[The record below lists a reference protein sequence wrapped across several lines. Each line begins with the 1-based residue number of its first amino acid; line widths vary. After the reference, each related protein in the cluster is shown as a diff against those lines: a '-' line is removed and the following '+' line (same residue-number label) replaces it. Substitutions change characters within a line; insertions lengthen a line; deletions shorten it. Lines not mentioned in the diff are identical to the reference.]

1 LILGAVVLAAG
12 ASIRM
17 GAPKP
22 LVRWRQ
28 RSFVGHVVDRAR
40 AAGCEPIVV
49 VQGAH
54 AIALSEVAPARLVA
68 NARWADGPTTSLQ
81 VGLAAMGPLD
91 VVVVATVDRPHVAP
105 ATWAALVAA
114 ARGQPEAVW
123 QPRFD
128 GRRGHPLVLP
138 AWLLPHALA
147 LPADATLRDLLAR
160 PDVARCTVDVD
171 DPAVL
176 DNLDAPADLAR
187 LPE

>member
-1 LILGAVVLAAG
+1 LNLGALVLAAG

-22 LVRWRQ
+22 LVRWRE

-40 AAGCEPIVV
+40 AAGCDPIVV
-49 VQGAH
+49 VHGAH
-54 AIALSEVAPARLVA
+54 AIAASEVAPAQLVA
-68 NARWADGPTTSLQ
+68 NPRWAEGPTTSLQ
-81 VGLAAMGPLD
+81 VGLAAAGPLD
-91 VVVVATVDRPHVAP
+91 AVLVATVDRPHVAA
-105 ATWAALVAA
+105 ATWTRLVEA
-114 ARGQPEAVW
+114 ARGRPEAVW

-128 GRRGHPLVLP
+128 GRRGHPLVVP
-138 AWLLPHALA
+138 AWLFPHALA

-160 PDVARCTVDVD
+160 GDVVRCTLDVD

-176 DNLDAPADLAR
+176 DNLDTPGDLAR

>member
-1 LILGAVVLAAG
+1 MILGALVLAAG

-22 LVRWRQ
+22 LVRWRD
-28 RSFVGHVVDRAR
+28 RTFVGHVVDRAR
-40 AAGCEPIVV
+40 AAGCDPIVV

-54 AIALSEVAPARLVA
+54 AIPASEVVPARLVA
-68 NARWADGPTTSLQ
+68 NARWAEGPTTSLR
-81 VGLAAMGPLD
+81 VGLAAMGPQD
-91 VVVVATVDRPHVAP
+91 AVVVATVDRPHVAA
-105 ATWAALVAA
+105 ATWIRLVEA
-114 ARGQPEAVW
+114 ARGRPEAVW
-123 QPRFD
+123 QPRFE

-138 AWLLPHALA
+138 ASLLGHALA

-160 PDVARCTVDVD
+160 PEVVRCTLDVD

-176 DNLDAPADLAR
+176 DNLDAPVDLAR